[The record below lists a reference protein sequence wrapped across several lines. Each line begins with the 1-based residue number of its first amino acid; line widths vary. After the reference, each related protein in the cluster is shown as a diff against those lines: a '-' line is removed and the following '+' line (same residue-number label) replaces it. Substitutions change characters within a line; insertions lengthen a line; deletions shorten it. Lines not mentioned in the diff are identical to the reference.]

1 MAKDAGGARSNNHLT
16 KEELLAALAVREE
29 DYEIIGFGLVRIR
42 GLNVSEGLPALQ
54 QQDDAA
60 ARLKMICLLGVV
72 EPKLEPDD
80 LEAIG
85 QCSAEAV
92 SDLALR
98 IMTISGMLPKEGD
111 AFLETTAASK
121 PSLSTVPKSST
132 GSPQS

>member
-1 MAKDAGGARSNNHLT
+1 MAKDAGGARTNGHLT
-16 KEELLAALAVREE
+16 KEQLLAALAVREE
-29 DYEIIGFGLVRIR
+29 DYEIGGFGSVRIR

-54 QQDDAA
+54 KEDDAG

-72 EPKLEPDD
+72 EPKLEPAD
-80 LEAIG
+80 LDAIG

-98 IMTISGMLPKEGD
+98 IMTISGMLPKDTD
-111 AFLETTAASK
+111 AFLETTEASK

-132 GSPQS
+132 GSPQN